1 MSTRPIVVVDVETT
15 GLAPTLD
22 QVWELAAI
30 YIDSCGGEWLFT
42 AYVEHDTSLA
52 EALPEKFRADHDERY
67 GAATRLGLVY
77 TVDRLRAALAPMLD
91 GATLVGAQPWFDAGF
106 LARLLGGTPW
116 HYRLRCVE
124 SMTAGHLGR
133 DVGGLDDCLAALDL
147 EPNEHPHR
155 ALDDAAAAL
164 RIWKHLTEQEVQP

>member
-1 MSTRPIVVVDVETT
+1 MPENRPIVVVDVETT
-15 GLAPTLD
+15 GLVPGHD
-22 QVWELAAI
+22 QIWELAAI
-30 YIDSCGGEWLFT
+30 LLDGAGGEWLFT

-67 GAATRLGLVY
+67 GAAVRLGLVY
-77 TVDRLRAALAPMLD
+77 TVDQLRDALAPMLD

-106 LARLLGGTPW
+106 LTRIFPARPW

-124 SMTAGHLGR
+124 SMTAGHIGR

-147 EPNEHPHR
+147 PPNEHAHR
-155 ALDDAAAAL
+155 ARHDAAAAL
-164 RIWKHLTEQEVQP
+164 RIWKYLTERGAR